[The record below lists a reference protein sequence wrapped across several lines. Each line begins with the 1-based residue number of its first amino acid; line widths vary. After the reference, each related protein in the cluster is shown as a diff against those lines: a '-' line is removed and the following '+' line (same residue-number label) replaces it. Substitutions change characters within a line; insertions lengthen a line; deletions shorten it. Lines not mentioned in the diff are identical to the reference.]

1 MKVELCPQC
10 GAPAGVRAK
19 ACAYCKAEFV
29 ITSIS
34 YLGQFDTA
42 GVNRYLNH
50 YKGMVKAAP
59 EDAESQFA
67 LGLCYLQLRLFDL
80 AVKHFGRAVELTPE
94 QPDVYYYYG
103 LALIRGRR
111 PKTLS
116 LTEVRQ
122 IEQYVNAA
130 MQLDGAK
137 AKYNYLAA
145 ILKYEYY
152 VANGLR
158 VPAPSP
164 QELLAQA
171 TTKEH
176 EQDEV
181 DRLLDAVVLRDD
193 ALVSAIRH
201 ARSAAE

>member
-1 MKVELCPQC
+1 MKVEVCPQC
-10 GAPAGVRAK
+10 GAPAGASAK

-42 GVNRYLNH
+42 GVNKYLNH
-50 YKGMVKAAP
+50 YKSMVRAAP
-59 EDAESQFA
+59 EDGPSQFA

-80 AVKHFGRAVELTPE
+80 AIKQFGRAVELSPE

-122 IEQYVNAA
+122 IEEYVNSA

-137 AKYNYLAA
+137 AKYN
-145 ILKYEYY
+145 
-152 VANGLR
+152 
-158 VPAPSP
+158 
-164 QELLAQA
+164 
-171 TTKEH
+171 
-176 EQDEV
+176 
-181 DRLLDAVVLRDD
+181 
-193 ALVSAIRH
+193 
-201 ARSAAE
+201 